1 MRLKPAELASALAK
15 GLAPIYLLS
24 GSEPL
29 QQGEAADAIR
39 LAARQSG
46 FATREILSVDAHF
59 SWRSLLEEAS
69 TLSIFSDKKIIDLRI
84 PDGKLGSEGAKALL
98 QYCELKPEDTLLLIS
113 AGKLAAEATKSRWFQ
128 AVEHWGV
135 VVQVKELE
143 GGELLQWLQQRAQRR
158 GVHMDAQAIKFL
170 ASRIEGN
177 LLAAAQEIEKLYVLF
192 GAQPI
197 SLAELQEVVA
207 DHARYD
213 VFKLVD
219 SMLAGKVKRSAKI
232 LNGLRDEGIA
242 APVVL
247 WALAREARVLWSIR
261 DQVQQRVARELMFKN
276 LRIWD
281 ADKKSSITKLI
292 PRLQPQVLGE
302 MLKLSAH
309 ADAQIKGQQSGNPW
323 ETMLQIC
330 LLFA

>member
-15 GLAPIYLLS
+15 GLAPLYLLT

-29 QQGEAADAIR
+29 QLGEAADAIR

-46 FATREILSVDAHF
+46 FDTREILSVDAHF
-59 SWRSLLEEAS
+59 SWRSLLEEAA
-69 TLSIFSDKKIIDLRI
+69 TMSIFSDKKIIDLRI

-98 QYCELKPEDTLLLIS
+98 QYCELKPEDTLLLMS
-113 AGKLAAEATKSRWFQ
+113 AGKLAAEATKSRWYL
-128 AVEHWGV
+128 AVEQWGV
-135 VVQVKELE
+135 VVQVKELD
-143 GGELLQWLQQRAQRR
+143 GTDLLQWLQQRAHRR
-158 GVHMDAQAIKFL
+158 GMHMDAQAIKFL

-192 GAQPI
+192 GTQPI
-197 SLAELQEVVA
+197 GLADLQEVVA

-219 SMLAGKVKRSAKI
+219 SLLAGKVKRSAKI

-247 WALAREARVLWSIR
+247 WALAREARILWNIR
-261 DQVQQRVARELMFKN
+261 DQVQQRVARDMIFKN

-281 ADKKSSITKLI
+281 ADKKASLSKLI
-292 PRLQPQVLGE
+292 PRLDSRVLGE
-302 MLKLSAH
+302 MLRLSAQ
-309 ADAQIKGQQSGNPW
+309 ADAQIKGQRSGNPW